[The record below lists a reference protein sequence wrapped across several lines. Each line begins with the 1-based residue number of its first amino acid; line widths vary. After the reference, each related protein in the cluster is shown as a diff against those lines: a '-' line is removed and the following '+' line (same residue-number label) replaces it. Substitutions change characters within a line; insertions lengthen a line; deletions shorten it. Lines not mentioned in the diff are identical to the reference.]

1 MRQRDRAKITH
12 LFRIRNK
19 HSHLQKVNHLNVRA
33 ISFICPCNYDS
44 LLFKFIFSLQFKT
57 IVVILLDGGAE
68 DEIVDNEHQFHQH
81 HHHHHHH
88 KKHQKKLILSN

>member
-1 MRQRDRAKITH
+1 MRQRDRAKITN

-19 HSHLQKVNHLNVRA
+19 HSHLHLNVHA

-44 LLFKFIFSLQFKT
+44 LLYMFIFSLQFKT
-57 IVVILLDGGAE
+57 IVVILLDGGGE

-81 HHHHHHH
+81 HQHHYPH
-88 KKHQKKLILSN
+88 KKH